1 MKHKT
6 HIKIIMPYHDMC
18 STSQD
23 NKNMEDPIP
32 GLYCV
37 ALWVVTLNKLGNRQL
52 KLFSAKVFN
61 LFVS

>member
-1 MKHKT
+1 
-6 HIKIIMPYHDMC
+6 MPYHDMC

-32 GLYCV
+32 GIYCV
-37 ALWVVTLNKLGNRQL
+37 ALWVATLNKLGNRQL

-61 LFVS
+61 LFVVC